1 MFSKTNPTVNQL
13 EQEIAHLKA
22 AVEELSVLNEL
33 AIAASSALET
43 NKILDIIV
51 EKSLQAVKAEQGSI
65 LLVTERSDKPLQ
77 TLIRQDDRSSLPSTY
92 KVGIHITG
100 WVLKNRQPLL
110 IEDLASDNRFLTSE
124 QEKKDIQTLLSVP
137 IKFQGQLIG
146 LLTLTNKKNLPSF
159 SQEDLRLLSII
170 AAQSG
175 QIIRN
180 SQLQQDALEK
190 ERLAM
195 EMATARQIQ
204 QALLPATIPDL
215 PDLEIACYFNPAE
228 EVGGDYFDF
237 FPLNENQ
244 LGIVQAD
251 VSGHGASAAMIMT
264 MLKGILHSITKNF
277 LDLPTVLS
285 QTNQV
290 VHQTAPPETFITMIM
305 LVYDS
310 NDHTLSFSNAGHNPP
325 LLYQKNTNS
334 LRYLELRG
342 CALNC
347 LPDASYVLSKISLQP
362 DDFMLIYTDGLT
374 EAVNQNSEMFG
385 YDRLK
390 NTLSKSNNLSAQ
402 GIIDQIKKELTVFC
416 GQTPQA
422 DDIALMVLKGKSQN
436 RDVLIPTNRLEE
448 DAVCREI
455 KDKG

>member
-1 MFSKTNPTVNQL
+1 MDHKNNQIIQKL
-13 EQEIAHLKA
+13 EQEIAHLRA

-43 NKILDIIV
+43 RKILDIIV
-51 EKSLQAVKAEQGSI
+51 EKSLQAMKAEQGSI

-77 TLIRQDDRSSLPSTY
+77 TLIRQDDHSRLPSTY

-100 WVLKNRQPLL
+100 WVLKHRQPLL
-110 IEDLASDNRFLTSE
+110 IENLASDKRFLTSE
-124 QEKKDIQTLLSVP
+124 QEKKDIRTLLSVP
-137 IKFQGQLIG
+137 IQFQGQLIG
-146 LLTLTNKKNLPSF
+146 LLTVTNKKDQPSF
-159 SQEDLRLLSII
+159 SQDDLRLLSII

-180 SQLQQDALEK
+180 SQLQQDVLEK
-190 ERLAM
+190 QRLAM
-195 EMATARQIQ
+195 ELATARQIQ
-204 QALLPATIPDL
+204 QNLLPSTIPDI
-215 PDLEIACYFNPAE
+215 PGLEIACYFNPAE

-237 FPLNENQ
+237 FPLKENQ

-277 LDLPTVLS
+277 LDLPSALS

-310 NDHTLSFSNAGHNPP
+310 NHRTLSFSNAGHNPP
-325 LLYQKNTNS
+325 LFYQNNTNS
-334 LRYLELRG
+334 LHYLELRG

-347 LPDASYVLSKISLQP
+347 LPDASFALSKINLQP
-362 DDFMLIYTDGLT
+362 DDFILIYTDGLT
-374 EAVNQNSEMFG
+374 EAVNRNSEMFG

-390 NTLSKSNNLSAQ
+390 NVLIDNKYSSASD
-402 GIIDQIKKELTVFC
+402 IIKQVKQELTTFC
-416 GQTPQA
+416 GQIHQA

-436 RDVLIPTNRLEE
+436 RDVPAFAGQVLIP
-448 DAVCREI
+448 V
-455 KDKG
+455 

>member
-1 MFSKTNPTVNQL
+1 MFPKTNPTVNQL
-13 EQEIAHLKA
+13 EQEIVHLKA

-110 IEDLASDNRFLTSE
+110 IEDLASDKRFHTSE
-124 QEKKDIQTLLSVP
+124 QEKKDIRTLLSVP
-137 IKFQGQLIG
+137 IQFQGQLIG
-146 LLTLTNKKNLPSF
+146 LLTVTNKKNQPSF
-159 SQEDLRLLSII
+159 SQDDLRLLSII

-195 EMATARQIQ
+195 ELATARQIQ
-204 QALLPATIPDL
+204 QALLPAAIPHL

-237 FPLNENQ
+237 FPLTENQ
-244 LGIVQAD
+244 LGMVQAD

-264 MLKGILHSITKNF
+264 MLKGILHSVTKNF
-277 LDLPTVLS
+277 LDLPTALS
-285 QTNQV
+285 QINQAV
-290 VHQTAPPETFITMIM
+290 QHTAPPETFITMIM
-305 LVYDS
+305 LVYDR
-310 NDHTLSFSNAGHNPP
+310 NDYSLYFSNAGHNPP
-325 LLYQKNTNS
+325 LLYQKNSNTI
-334 LRYLELRG
+334 RYLELRG

-347 LPDASYVLSKISLQP
+347 LSDATYTVSKISLQP
-362 DDFMLIYTDGLT
+362 EDFMLIYTDGLT

-390 NTLSKSNNLSAQ
+390 NILTDNHNSSAQ
-402 GIIDQIKKELTVFC
+402 DLIDLIRRELADFC
-416 GQTPQA
+416 GQIRQP
-422 DDIALMVLKGKSQN
+422 DDIALMILKGK
-436 RDVLIPTNRLEE
+436 RI
-448 DAVCREI
+448 
-455 KDKG
+455 

>member
-1 MFSKTNPTVNQL
+1 MNQL

-22 AVEELSVLNEL
+22 VVEELSVLNEL

-43 NKILDIIV
+43 RKILDIIV

-92 KVGIHITG
+92 KVGLHITG

-110 IEDLASDNRFLTSE
+110 VANLASDNRFHTSE
-124 QEKKDIQTLLSVP
+124 QEKKDIRTLLSVP
-137 IKFQGQLIG
+137 IQFQGQLIG
-146 LLTLTNKKNLPSF
+146 LLTVTNKKDQPSF
-159 SQEDLRLLSII
+159 NQEDLRLLSII

-237 FPLNENQ
+237 FPLTENQ

-264 MLKGILHSITKNF
+264 MLKGILYSITKNF
-277 LDLPTVLS
+277 LDLPTALS
-285 QTNQV
+285 QINQV
-290 VHQTAPPETFITMIM
+290 VHHTAPPETFITMLM

-325 LLYQKNTNS
+325 LLYQKNTNT
-334 LRYLELRG
+334 LHYLELRG

-347 LPDASYVLSKISLQP
+347 LQDASYTMRKISLQP
-362 DDFMLIYTDGLT
+362 DDFILIYTDGLT
-374 EAVNQNSEMFG
+374 EAVNQNLEMFG
-385 YDRLK
+385 HDRLK
-390 NTLSKSNNLSAQ
+390 NILSESRYSSANE
-402 GIIDQIKKELTVFC
+402 IIEQVKRELTAFC
-416 GQTPQA
+416 GQIHQA
-422 DDIALMVLKGKSQN
+422 DDIALLVLKGKRIN
-436 RDVLIPTNRLEE
+436 
-448 DAVCREI
+448 
-455 KDKG
+455 DKG

>member
-1 MFSKTNPTVNQL
+1 MTMSSKTNPTINQL
-13 EQEIAHLKA
+13 EQEIAHLKV

-43 NKILDIIV
+43 RKILDIIV
-51 EKSLQAVKAEQGSI
+51 EKSLHAVKAEQGSI

-110 IEDLASDNRFLTSE
+110 IEDLASDKRFHTSE
-124 QEKKDIQTLLSVP
+124 QEKNDIRTLLSVP
-137 IKFQGQLIG
+137 IQFQGQLIG
-146 LLTLTNKKNLPSF
+146 LLTVTNKKDQPSF
-159 SQEDLRLLSII
+159 SQDDLRLLSII

-195 EMATARQIQ
+195 ELATARQIQ
-204 QALLPATIPDL
+204 QALLPATIPHL

-277 LDLPTVLS
+277 QDLSTALS
-285 QTNQV
+285 QIDQV
-290 VHQTAPPETFITMIM
+290 VHHTAPPETFITMIM

-325 LLYQKNTNS
+325 LLYQKSTGAP
-334 LRYLELRG
+334 RYLELRG

-347 LPDASYVLSKISLQP
+347 LSDATYALSKISLQP
-362 DDFMLIYTDGLT
+362 DDFILIYTDGLT
-374 EAVNQNSEMFG
+374 EAVNRNSEMFG

-390 NTLSKSNNLSAQ
+390 NILSDSGYSSASD
-402 GIIDQIKKELTVFC
+402 IIEQVKHELAAFC
-416 GQTPQA
+416 GDIRQA
-422 DDIALMVLKGKSQN
+422 DDIALMVLKGKRITDKVKTGKFPHS
-436 RDVLIPTNRLEE
+436 RD
-448 DAVCREI
+448 
-455 KDKG
+455 KF